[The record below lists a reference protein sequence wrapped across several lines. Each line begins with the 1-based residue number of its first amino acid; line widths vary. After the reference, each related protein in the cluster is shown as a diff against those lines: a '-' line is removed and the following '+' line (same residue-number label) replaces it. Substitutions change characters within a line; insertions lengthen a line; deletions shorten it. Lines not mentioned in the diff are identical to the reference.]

1 MMDNEAGLDIDR
13 RLNVIGRRFAAGAH
27 THGAGVR
34 LALDEG
40 CAVFRLQHR
49 RESGQFGP
57 PRLELHQ
64 RRRRAFRVG
73 IISFSRVS
81 GVQVG

>member
-1 MMDNEAGLDIDR
+1 
-13 RLNVIGRRFAAGAH
+13 
-27 THGAGVR
+27 
-34 LALDEG
+34 
-40 CAVFRLQHR
+40 VFRLQHR
-49 RESGQFGP
+49 RQRGQFSP